1 MVFAGSL
8 LVKNQ
13 QTNLFNSAVAA
24 YSLRSLNLQLSNVV
38 KVRRS
43 NDNMESDFSANEIT
57 NGTLAAWVG
66 AGNNGFVVTWY
77 DQTGNGNNLTQSTTT
92 AQPIIVDNGNVVQGN
107 SKPSIDFSSTS
118 HLLRTQL
125 TGLTTYTA
133 LDYWCYCIPVLAA
146 AANQSTVSIGRF
158 SVEGNNNREY
168 IFGCVATGAL
178 SNETLCNY
186 VSTNVFGRLGANSS
200 NYTRVANFPSL
211 FNIQVYTTGFK
222 EFVNG
227 QEITLN
233 LNSGVTTNQNLTPA
247 VICDTNTFELA
258 GVAGLHKTSEVIIFD
273 TQQSINRVAIESL
286 INNYY
291 NIY

>member
-1 MVFAGSL
+1 MTFAGNL
-8 LVKNQ
+8 LVRNR
-13 QTNLFNSAVAA
+13 QTNLFSSAVAA
-24 YSLRSLNLQLSNVV
+24 YSLRNLNLSLSNVV

-43 NDNMESDFSANEIT
+43 NDNVESDFTANEIT

-66 AGNNGFVVTWY
+66 AGNNGHVVTWY
-77 DQTGNGNNLTQSTTT
+77 DQTGNGQNLTQSV
-92 AQPIIVDNGNVVQGN
+92 AANQPIIVSNGSVVQGN

-118 HLLRTQL
+118 HLLATNL

-146 AANQSTVSIGRF
+146 AANTSTISIGRL

-168 IFGCVATGAL
+168 YFGCVATGNL
-178 SNETLCNY
+178 SNETLSNY
-186 VSTNVFGRLGANSS
+186 VSTNTIGRLGANSTY
-200 NYTRVANFPSL
+200 YTRTANFPSL
-211 FNIQVYTTGFK
+211 FNIQAYTTGFK

-233 LNSGVTTNQNLTPA
+233 LNAGVNVNQDLTPA
-247 VICDTNTFELA
+247 IVCDTNLFELVGEQGA
-258 GVAGLHKTSEVIIFD
+258 HKTSEVIVFD
-273 TQQSINRVAIESL
+273 TQQASNRSSIEAS